1 MNKDHIILGPEKD
14 NPYNK
19 VSKRNNLD
27 VTDIEGASP
36 KII

>member
-1 MNKDHIILGPEKD
+1 MNNDHVIFGPEKG

-27 VTDIEGASP
+27 VTDIEGTTP
-36 KII
+36 KKI